1 MAKLVLA
8 ALALAMAAA
17 PAWASICSVLNSHLP
32 SHCHCSDTSRIGAS
46 VKCGVDFLHLDNI
59 GVQADF
65 APCAMPAHMSLAV
78 TDSKFHVHHTIAG
91 LTFGKEG
98 NYPIPGLSLHIPKL
112 GNAGVQV
119 AFQLQGS
126 AKAAQVK
133 VGLDACGSIAGH
145 KVCGSKVISK
155 LPLWLISGK
164 FSFGHICSAYEADM
178 LAMAEAAASA
188 PMPFAPVIT
197 DMSPSSLD
205 GFAPLVVE
213 GLDA

>member
-1 MAKLVLA
+1 MSLLA
-8 ALALAMAAA
+8 AVRLG
-17 PAWASICSVLNSHLP
+17 LNSHSAVCQRELTPLP
-32 SHCHCSDTSRIGAS
+32 APRE
-46 VKCGVDFLHLDNI
+46 HLRPPFH
-59 GVQADF
+59 ADI
-65 APCAMPAHMSLAV
+65 
-78 TDSKFHVHHTIAG
+78 HHTIGG

-98 NYPIPGLSLHIPKL
+98 SYPIPGLSLHIPKL

-119 AFQLQGS
+119 AFELEGS
-126 AKAAQVK
+126 AREAEIK
-133 VGLDACGSIAGH
+133 VGLDACGSIDGH
-145 KVCGSKVISK
+145 KICGSKVIHE

-213 GLDA
+213 GLEE